1 MKKFLVLGILVF
13 ALPLYGNAQ
22 HVVQKN
28 ETLGGIAK
36 RYGVSVS
43 ALQAINGISNPNLLF
58 VGKKLKIP
66 DGNLQKIPYT
76 NARDN
81 LGSIAKLGSST
92 P

>member
-1 MKKFLVLGILVF
+1 MF

-22 HVVQKN
+22 HIVQKN

-66 DGNLQKIPYT
+66 DGNLQKSPTLFAKEI
-76 NARDN
+76 AWAQSLRN
-81 LGSIAKLGSST
+81 LGSSNL

>member
-1 MKKFLVLGILVF
+1 MCT
-13 ALPLYGNAQ
+13 LPLWGNAQ
-22 HVVQKN
+22 HIVQKN

-76 NARDN
+76 IRKGDS
-81 LGSIAKLGSST
+81 LGSIAKRFGVKQST
-92 P
+92 LI